1 MNESTRFRSVPSV
14 VGRCAEPWLCVEPP
28 AAALYRPALIR
39 QNLTHDHVT
48 RTRDDHRDEAHHYL
62 RYPRMSTAAQR
73 RRVSQLRIVAQRLV
87 GEPWETPGEVARA
100 MMCLQGQDWPGVLT
114 SLALRTRSRSL
125 ADVHAAFN
133 SGELVRSWPQRGTL
147 HVLPAQDIGWYL
159 GLTALPRLLG
169 QEKRRVNNGIESKHI
184 DDVRALTLEL
194 LRSGE
199 LGGSMPGRATTPT
212 GAAVPTGDAVAAVGA
227 APPTSNSAQ
236 PASNPTPLPSGTP
249 NSGTPITGTPITG
262 SRGTEIANTPP
273 ASDLVQPPVGNP
285 LTTNPLAGVPNVP
298 TASNLTPPA
307 GDTTSPSPHGIRPP
321 TDPTSPP
328 PPPKPSVF
336 PISRDVLIGA
346 WLERG
351 ALPTKDWAYY
361 LLHHLCIEGV
371 LVQGPVGP
379 DGNQM
384 FVLAEDW
391 IDDRRTLD
399 RPGAV
404 NEVVARYLTS
414 RGPASRRD
422 INWWSQL
429 PLREIDAA
437 IENCKPDLT
446 GIDVDG
452 QTYWVHNSVLE
463 RAESLPVSRSLLV
476 LPGFDEL
483 ILGYGSRWMTI
494 PEQRADALVPGN
506 NGVFRK
512 SIILGG
518 TAVGFW
524 RPGRMKPVV
533 ELFAEPTQ
541 AFEKRLDRAFAA
553 LPA

>member
-1 MNESTRFRSVPSV
+1 
-14 VGRCAEPWLCVEPP
+14 
-28 AAALYRPALIR
+28 
-39 QNLTHDHVT
+39 
-48 RTRDDHRDEAHHYL
+48 
-62 RYPRMSTAAQR
+62 MSTAAQR

-87 GEPWETPGEVARA
+87 DEPWETPGEVARA

-212 GAAVPTGDAVAAVGA
+212 GTTAAAVGA
-227 APPTSNSAQ
+227 TP
-236 PASNPTPLPSGTP
+236 PASNPTPLSAGSP
-249 NSGTPITGTPITG
+249 NSEVLNTGNL
-262 SRGTEIANTPP
+262 GTEIASTPP
-273 ASDLVQPPVGNP
+273 ASDP
-285 LTTNPLAGVPNVP
+285 
-298 TASNLTPPA
+298 
-307 GDTTSPSPHGIRPP
+307 
-321 TDPTSPP
+321 PP

-336 PISRDVLIGA
+336 PISRDVLIRA
-346 WLERG
+346 WLARG
-351 ALPTKDWAYY
+351 ALPTKDWSYY

-494 PEQRADALVPGN
+494 PDQHADALVPGN

-524 RPGRMKPVV
+524 RPGRTKPLV
-533 ELFAEPTQ
+533 ELFTEPTP